1 MLVLNIVYIS
11 LLAFLWFFVLCDM
24 GLLRALAEKN
34 KERKK
39 RRLLKKYN
47 KTYTGNFYWERIS
60 TEEFGEIVNR
70 PTVIIRSNDER
81 TYVPGDRLHL
91 QACHCVKDSEG
102 DFRIKNI
109 TPFFCTVQI
118 KRKIAL
124 ERLCPEIGSYSAY
137 TFDIIDQ
144 NF

>member
-81 TYVPGDRLHL
+81 TYVPGDRLYL
-91 QACHCVKDSEG
+91 QSCYVSKNAEG
-102 DFRIKNI
+102 DYQISHI
-109 TPFFCTVQI
+109 TGFTCTVQI
-118 KRKIAL
+118 KRRIAL
-124 ERLCPEIGSYSAY
+124 ERLCPGIGSYSAY
-137 TFDIIDQ
+137 TFDIIDK